1 MIDKYEL
8 KGFLTRPGSG
18 SIAMSDE
25 DEEAILS
32 TLTALFDANDDGKL
46 QIAEVASALM
56 AQG

>member
-8 KGFLTRPGSG
+8 KSFLTRPGSG
-18 SIAMSDE
+18 SIGMSDE
-25 DEEAILS
+25 DAEAILS

-46 QIAEVASALM
+46 QIAEVAAALM